1 MDLSDG
7 LPNLT
12 GPIKIDLTQPAI
24 TYPNAIMSIEV
35 PTLTAPDDVP
45 RITYSNNVPTLTYI
59 EPGEIELFDEGNDL
73 LAIKLLQ

>member
-1 MDLSDG
+1 
-7 LPNLT
+7 
-12 GPIKIDLTQPAI
+12 
-24 TYPNAIMSIEV
+24 MSIEV

-73 LAIKLLQ
+73 LAINLLQ